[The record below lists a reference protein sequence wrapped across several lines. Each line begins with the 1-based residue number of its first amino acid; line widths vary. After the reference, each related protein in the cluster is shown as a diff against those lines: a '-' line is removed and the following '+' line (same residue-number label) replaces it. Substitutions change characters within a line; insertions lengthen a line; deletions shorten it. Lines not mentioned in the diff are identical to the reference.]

1 MNFKK
6 LKRIFFSYPRNNIMK
21 VLAAVGVV
29 GATTFIFIKREKIRE
44 AAEKI
49 KNKIKKAS

>member
-6 LKRIFFSYPRNNIMK
+6 LKRLLFSYPRNNVMK
-21 VLAAVGVV
+21 VLAAFGVV
-29 GATTFIFIKREKIRE
+29 GASTFIFIKREKIKE

-49 KNKIKKAS
+49 KNIIKKAS

>member
-1 MNFKK
+1 
-6 LKRIFFSYPRNNIMK
+6 MK

-29 GATTFIFIKREKIRE
+29 GATTFIFIKREKIKE

-49 KNKIKKAS
+49 KNKFKKAS